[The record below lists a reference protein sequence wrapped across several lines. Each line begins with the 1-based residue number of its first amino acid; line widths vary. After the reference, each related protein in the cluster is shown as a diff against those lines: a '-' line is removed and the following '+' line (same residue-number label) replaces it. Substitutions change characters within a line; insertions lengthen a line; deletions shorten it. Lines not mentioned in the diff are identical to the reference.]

1 MIGLFR
7 LAFLM
12 LYRDRAKYLA
22 LVGGL
27 AFCTF
32 LIAQQAGVFCGVMML
47 TASTLRN
54 IGAQIWVTDSRTDQ
68 VNSPVAMRDIEVQR
82 VRSLPGVAW
91 AVPLFWGMLPATLPD
106 GSIENLQV
114 VGLDSG
120 SFAGAPVRMTEG
132 DIRSLL
138 LPDAVVMDQVAV
150 EKFARRGL
158 QLGIGS
164 QFEINDRTAR
174 VVGFCRTKRNFSG
187 AAHAFTTY
195 DRSMQWI
202 PPQRNMLSFIL
213 VQAKPG
219 HAVEDVVAGINE
231 VPGLHASTAGG
242 FRLTTMRW
250 FVRNTGIPVAFGVVV
265 LLGAVFGLWVTGQA
279 FFLFVHD
286 NLRHLAAMKAMG
298 ATQGSLSAMVVF
310 QALFTGVVGYG
321 MGLGFTAAFGFL
333 VLPIE
338 VPAFYLP
345 WQVPALVGLLIGI
358 ICLFAAALGVWKLRS
373 AEPAMVFK

>member
-1 MIGLFR
+1 MTGPIR

-47 TASTLRN
+47 TASTLKN
-54 IGAQIWVTDSRTDQ
+54 VGAQIWVADTRTEL
-68 VNSPVAMRDIEVQR
+68 VNSPVAMRDIEVER

-91 AVPLFWGMLPATLPD
+91 AVPLFWGTLPATLPG
-106 GSIENLQV
+106 GSIESLEV
-114 VGLDSG
+114 IGLDSG
-120 SFAGAPVRMTEG
+120 SFAGAPLEMLEG

-138 LPDAVVMDQVAV
+138 LPDAVVVDQVAV
-150 EKFARRGL
+150 EKFAKRGVK
-158 QLGIGS
+158 LGLGS
-164 QFEINDRTAR
+164 QFEINDNAAR
-174 VVGFCRTKRNFSG
+174 VVGLCRTKRSFSG
-187 AAHAFTTY
+187 FGNAFTTY
-195 DRSMQWI
+195 EKALQWA
-202 PPQRNMLSFIL
+202 PPNRKLLSFIL
-213 VQAKPG
+213 AR
-219 HAVEDVVAGINE
+219 AEARYSVEDVIAQINA
-231 VPGLHASTAGG
+231 VPGLHAWSTNG
-242 FRLTTMRW
+242 FRLTTIRW

-286 NLRHLAAMKAMG
+286 NRRHLAAMKAMG
-298 ATQGSLSAMVVF
+298 ATQGSLSIMVVF

-321 MGLGFTAAFGFL
+321 IGLGLTAAFGFI
-333 VLPIE
+333 VLPAE
-338 VPAFYLP
+338 VPAFFLP
-345 WQVPALVGLLIGI
+345 WQVPALVGVLVTA
-358 ICLFAAALGVWKLRS
+358 ICLFAAALGVWELRS

>member
-1 MIGLFR
+1 MTGPIR

-47 TASTLRN
+47 TASTLKN
-54 IGAQIWVTDSRTDQ
+54 VGAQIWVADTRTEL
-68 VNSPVAMRDIEVQR
+68 VNSPVAMRDIEVER

-91 AVPLFWGMLPATLPD
+91 AVPLFWGTLPATLPG
-106 GSIENLQV
+106 GSIESLEV
-114 VGLDSG
+114 IGLDSG
-120 SFAGAPVRMTEG
+120 SFAGAPLEMLEG

-138 LPDAVVMDQVAV
+138 LPDAVVVDQVAV
-150 EKFARRGL
+150 EKFAKRGVK
-158 QLGIGS
+158 LGLGS
-164 QFEINDRTAR
+164 QFEINDNAAR
-174 VVGFCRTKRNFSG
+174 VVGLCRTKRSFSG
-187 AAHAFTTY
+187 FGNAFTTY
-195 DRSMQWI
+195 EKALQWA
-202 PPQRNMLSFIL
+202 PPNRKLLSFIL
-213 VQAKPG
+213 AR
-219 HAVEDVVAGINE
+219 AEARYSVEDVIAQINA
-231 VPGLHASTAGG
+231 VPGLHAWSTNG
-242 FRLTTMRW
+242 FRLTTIRW

-286 NLRHLAAMKAMG
+286 NRRHLAAMKAMG
-298 ATQGSLSAMVVF
+298 ATQGSLSIMVVF

-321 MGLGFTAAFGFL
+321 IGLGLTAVFGFI
-333 VLPIE
+333 VLPAE
-338 VPAFYLP
+338 VPAFFLP
-345 WQVPALVGLLIGI
+345 WQVPALVGVLVTA
-358 ICLFAAALGVWKLRS
+358 ICLFAAALGVWELRS